1 MPDLS
6 PSNYQP
12 APSPYWVNRS
22 LWVGEHSTGSPA
34 ASSLTLEGGAGW
46 TRGFPGGTVG
56 KTPLA
61 SAGATG
67 ELGSDLWVGKIPWR
81 RKWQP
86 TPVFVLEKSLG
97 QRSLAGYS
105 PWGSKESD
113 MTEHAS
119 YSKSSRLGLG

>member
-1 MPDLS
+1 M
-6 PSNYQP
+6 
-12 APSPYWVNRS
+12 
-22 LWVGEHSTGSPA
+22 
-34 ASSLTLEGGAGW
+34 
-46 TRGFPGGTVG
+46 G